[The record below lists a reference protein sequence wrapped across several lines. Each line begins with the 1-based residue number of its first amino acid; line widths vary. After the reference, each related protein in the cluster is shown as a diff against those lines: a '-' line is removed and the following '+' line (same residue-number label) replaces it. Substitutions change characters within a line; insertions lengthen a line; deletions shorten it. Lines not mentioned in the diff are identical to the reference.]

1 MRTDGAAMIEFAF
14 VLPFLLIIIWGII
27 DISRMFEAV
36 NSLASAVREGARAAA
51 VVAPSDTGDVARSN
65 IKAIVAARFAVVGGP
80 LDTSQVQVVWNAPQD
95 SVTANYRYQA
105 LTPMLWAFQIS
116 RTAAFRWE
124 QAATAP

>member
-1 MRTDGAAMIEFAF
+1 MIEFALI
-14 VLPFLLIIIWGII
+14 LPFLLLIIWGIV

-65 IKAIVAARFAVVGGP
+65 IKAIVAQRFAVVGGP
-80 LDTSQVQVVWNAPQD
+80 LDTTQVLVVWDTPQD
-95 SVTANYRYQA
+95 SVTATYQYQA
-105 LTPMLWAFQIS
+105 LTPLLWAFQIT